1 MPFSTIFLVS
11 FLCRGGFNFF
21 KVYVYLCDD
30 KNKYYKNMTPLYI
43 LLTFCKTVQFPFWDI
58 FPFLFYDIL
67 WKWQLRADYIKK
79 IMGTLIFILSWQ
91 IRLHIFMVCSK
102 MLWNLYICNVAG
114 LGQLTYALHHMLIK
128 FLWWKQQKSISTQ
141 CIVINHSH
149 KVFRILRATS
159 PYSEPQFSPPVLTP
173 CLSSA
178 MNTPKLYLLCPWW
191 SECFCM
197 SDKIGAKL

>member
-1 MPFSTIFLVS
+1 MMTKINIIKIWHHYIFCLH
-11 FLCRGGFNFF
+11 FAKQFNFHF
-21 KVYVYLCDD
+21 E
-30 KNKYYKNMTPLYI
+30 
-43 LLTFCKTVQFPFWDI
+43 I
-58 FPFLFYDIL
+58 FFLFFFMTFYENGSS
-67 WKWQLRADYIKK
+67 LRADYIKK

-91 IRLHIFMVCSK
+91 IRLHIFMVDSK
-102 MLWNLYICNVAG
+102 MLWNPYICHVAG

-159 PYSEPQFSPPVLTP
+159 LYSEPQFSSPVLTP
-173 CLSSA
+173 CLTSA

-191 SECFCM
+191 SECFCV
-197 SDKIGAKL
+197 SDKIEAKL